1 MSNDVSTILVSF
13 GATVNEDS
21 FKKSLS
27 KLQAVLK
34 MAAQE
39 MSAGNKKKSDTYL
52 SVALDDVAKLD
63 KSLKSKIPQIK
74 KEFLNLI
81 NTKDSEKNIEALIA
95 KMHVLRAEAAAVAAS
110 VEASTS
116 KKSKIGKGVY
126 TDAATETS
134 AYVAYKDKLD
144 NLYEKDLARSKFL
157 RQAYKGTVGGV
168 DKNYPENLAQL
179 KLAAKEFAKYA
190 DAEFK
195 FSRST
200 GKEDWGNKAVYS
212 RVFEGINEKVIR
224 FDKDLGFFTTN
235 MAQGAKALSVTQE
248 TLRKTQQ
255 KSIDGLAAIEKV
267 LQMDKKS
274 GSGKGLAA
282 VNTLK
287 SVYGKDAAGADVY
300 GGTLLQTMKMM
311 QKPSFGSLGVGG
323 DAASIANAVVQGNI
337 TLTPRG
343 LKELKVN
350 NEEGLKAL
358 KITEEL
364 AIKNGLLS
372 NQYKGVGYDLQKL
385 TAQYNKLSAEQ
396 QQAFKAT
403 GADAKNVESFKAGM
417 KAVRD
422 ASKEAVKDVSG
433 NFDLS
438 AKAVKNF
445 SGIVEKSL
453 SSTQKNFNK
462 IYSEGSN
469 KTRQAL
475 DYESFRQGGKDGP
488 QMDTYLKKLKQ
499 VEDAI
504 RATSLAKGEDARAT
518 TSYYQTANRAVLTEA
533 LLARQIE
540 IKGDRLVSTKIKMTD
555 SEKVMNKY
563 RHETDQFK
571 AALEAIMQRFGTFGD
586 PFGKRLSSLKAYQ
599 KQIEETA
606 NKLNVL
612 GKDGDAWAK
621 SVDLK
626 SVVMGGKGSAPAVTL
641 EKEMEKIGV
650 AFDRV
655 NGKGGI
661 LKRSIVD
668 LFEKFKILAGYAI
681 SGTIAY
687 GIGNAFKNAVL
698 GVMEFDQALKD
709 LQAITQSTEHDT
721 KRMGDEIF
729 RVATTTKF
737 SVLELAEGM
746 KILGQTGMN
755 ASEAINSLEPIA
767 ELATATLSD
776 FATINDLV
784 TTTLGS
790 FEFEDDQVGRIVD
803 VFGAAINKSKLN
815 VDKLRVAMNYVG
827 PIAHDAGISLEEV
840 ATAMGLFANSGL
852 RASTIGTA
860 FRQIISKLMSPTD
873 DFKEAVLAAG
883 YTMDEINPKTT
894 EFSEIVGKLV
904 HIIPDAENAFKF
916 FGQRASSAIS
926 VLTKAGKDGFEEMNA
941 KMLETGLV
949 NKMAQ
954 KQMEGLQVMM
964 KNLSD
969 TAGVTSIKIAQA
981 FDFDGMMK
989 GSISFLKS
997 TLSSVLELTAGWGD
1011 LVAMVI
1017 KVGLV
1022 ITGLALGFKALT
1034 ATLPIVGVSAFT
1046 LAVGTATKTLGVFLA
1061 MLKAPVIAGASLSL
1075 GWFVAGLTALTV
1087 AVTGVLGVW
1096 RPWESALTKNKRDIE
1111 SQKVATEASTK
1122 AHEDLSNTV
1131 KQLTDTIYNGKAN
1144 LDKRITAYLELKNA
1158 GADLDD
1164 SINSN
1169 IDSVKDFDDALEASK
1184 PRIDAYIK
1192 KVAGMGR
1199 ELKANMAD
1207 IRWREWEAANEGIK
1221 EGQEGMSRTVLNLD
1235 TVIPV
1240 EYERSLKQQLE
1251 AKQRVEDNLAIKEN
1265 TSDYMMKMVERIIE
1279 EDVELG
1285 GRLNA
1290 AMASLD
1296 DSKIDAALSEILK
1309 KASDSLATPTY
1320 QLEAYLGDKLDY
1332 YKSATAKEVAIEKE
1346 RQKSLK
1352 VLPQLEKNAA
1362 RSRETALENIRK
1374 LGESYGLEQ
1383 KIFDEQLSAAMASSF
1398 GGDAKAKEKEIA
1410 RLTNAKDFNK
1420 ETISKQ
1426 ISEQYKVLESAIKT
1440 EVDIVAAKRKE
1451 LEAGLR
1457 LKLAG
1462 GGITEEEFQQKK
1474 QDGVLL
1480 LAEQAKA
1487 GFEEAHRV
1495 IRETGVVSKEM
1506 EQDMELIR
1514 AKYNADVAD
1523 ALADRAEGMKKIQTS
1538 ATRDMISK
1546 LTNKIK
1552 DIYSAYKVALS
1563 ELDKKETDE
1572 IQEAS
1577 ITHFNNERN
1586 LESEIFRIKEEFA
1599 EKRIDLAKKNY
1610 AILAVESAKLAALD
1624 KSNTK
1629 GDRAEIDLNEEER
1642 RIATLRGQK
1651 SLDDKKR
1658 AVNDAKELREI
1669 RYRASMLEVKDIRDR
1684 TVREIKMERL
1694 RYEQEKKLLDQKLE
1708 EGKIAHQNYFE
1719 ELEVLNKEH
1728 LQNMEQLSNTWSDG
1742 MTRAMRKYI
1751 DSSMNLS
1758 TGLENM
1764 VSNGFKNMEDSMV
1777 QFARTGKLEF
1787 ASFVD
1792 SALSD
1797 MARLGTNLVFKSIMK
1812 MILGE
1817 DGDSTGMGSKSGSG
1831 TGGILDQIK
1840 AFFGVGGGVSSLAS
1854 SLLAAN
1860 PGIGGGAI
1868 ALASGATAGGP
1879 AASLAAAEALTKTTE
1894 TIAQTS
1900 TGFFSGLWEKI
1911 SSMFG
1916 NLSGMLSGF
1925 FGNFGSS
1932 LTGFFGGFGST
1943 ITGWF
1948 SNLGSMFTG
1957 FFSTMAGWVSSLF
1970 GGAGGG
1976 IASGIGSFFSFIPS
1990 LFGFAEGGQVPG
2002 YSPTSTADNIP
2013 IWVTA
2018 REFIH
2023 PVPTVDYYGKGIMEA
2038 IRTRSI
2044 PREVFTGMA
2053 KSSYKSGG
2061 SRFAEGGGVE
2071 APSVGTGDSKEAQNL
2086 QIVNVLDPGMFDQYM
2101 ASHAGQK
2108 TLMNIISRNPQV
2120 IKNIVRD

>member
-39 MSAGNKKKSDTYL
+39 MSAGNKKNSDTYL
-52 SVALDDVAKLD
+52 RVALEDIEKLD

-74 KEFLNLI
+74 KEFQNLI

-95 KMHVLRAEAAAVAAS
+95 KMHVLRMEAAAVGAA

-116 KKSKIGKGVY
+116 KKSKTGKGVS

-134 AYVAYKDKLD
+134 AYVAYKNKLD
-144 NLYEKDLARSKFL
+144 ELYEKDLARSKFL
-157 RQAYKGTVGGV
+157 KQAYAGTVGKS
-168 DKNYPENLAQL
+168 DKAHPENLAQL

-200 GKEDWGNKAVYS
+200 GKEDWGNKASYS

-224 FDKDLGFFTTN
+224 FDRDLGFFTTS
-235 MAQGAKALSVTQE
+235 MAEGSKALNVTQE
-248 TLRKTQQ
+248 VLRKSQQ
-255 KSIDGLAAIEKV
+255 KSIDGLAAVEKV

-274 GSGKGLAA
+274 GSGKGQYAI
-282 VNTLK
+282 NELK
-287 SVYGKDAAGADVY
+287 GVYGKDAAGADIY

-323 DAASIANAVVQGNI
+323 DAASISNAAVQGNI
-337 TLTPRG
+337 TLTTRG
-343 LKELKVN
+343 LKIN

-372 NQYKGVGYDLQKL
+372 NQYQGVGYNLQKL
-385 TAQYNKLSAEQ
+385 NAQYNKLSAEQ

-403 GADAKNVESFKAGM
+403 GADTKNVESFKAGM

-422 ASKEAVKDVSG
+422 ASKEAVKDISG

-445 SGIVEKSL
+445 SGIAEKSL
-453 SSTQKNFNK
+453 SSTQKTFNK

-488 QMDTYLKKLKQ
+488 QMDTYLKKLKM

-504 RATSLAKGEDARAT
+504 RATSLAKGEDARAS

-571 AALEAIMQRFGTFGD
+571 TALEAIMQRFGTFGD

-606 NKLNVL
+606 NKLNAL

-621 SVDLK
+621 GVDLK
-626 SVVMGGKGSAPAVTL
+626 SVVMGGKGSAPALAL
-641 EKEMEKIGV
+641 EKEMERIGV

-681 SGTIAY
+681 SGAIVY
-687 GIGNAFKNAVL
+687 GIGNAFNNAVL
-698 GVMEFDQALKD
+698 GVIEFDQALKD
-709 LQAITQSTEHDT
+709 LQAITQSTEHDA

-755 ASEAINSLEPIA
+755 ASEAINSLEPVA

-790 FEFEDDQVGRIVD
+790 FDFEDDQVGRVVD
-803 VFGAAINKSKLN
+803 IFGAAINKSKLS

-883 YTMDEINPKTT
+883 YSMDEVNPRTT

-904 HIIPDAENAFKF
+904 HIVPDAENAFKF

-926 VLTKAGKDGFEEMNA
+926 VLTKAGTDGFEEMNA

-949 NKMAQ
+949 TKMAQ

-969 TAGVTSIKIAQA
+969 TAGVASIKMAQA
-981 FDFDGMMK
+981 FGFDDMLK

-997 TLSSVLELTAGWGD
+997 TLSSVLELTSGWGE

-1022 ITGLALGFKALT
+1022 IAGLVLGFKALT

-1046 LAVGTATKTLGVFLA
+1046 LAVGTATKTLGAFLA
-1061 MLKAPVIAGASLSL
+1061 MLKAPVIAGATLSI
-1075 GWFVAGLTALTV
+1075 GWLVAGLTALTV
-1087 AVTGVLGVW
+1087 VVTGILGVW

-1111 SQKVATEASTK
+1111 SQKVATEAATK
-1122 AHEDLSNTV
+1122 AHENLSNSV

-1158 GADLDD
+1158 GADLDG
-1164 SINSN
+1164 SISSN
-1169 IDSVKDFDDALEASK
+1169 IDSVEDFDAALEASK
-1184 PRIDAYIK
+1184 PGIDAYIK
-1192 KVAGMGR
+1192 KVSEMGR

-1207 IRWREWEAANEGIK
+1207 IRWREWEAADQGVK
-1221 EGQEGMSRTVLNLD
+1221 EGQKGMGRERDSSDMMYRLVG
-1235 TVIPV
+1235 PG
-1240 EYERSLKQQLE
+1240 ERSLEQQLE
-1251 AKQRVEDNLAIKEN
+1251 AKQMVEDNLAIKEN
-1265 TSDYMMKMVERIIE
+1265 TSDYMMKAVERIIE
-1279 EDVELG
+1279 EDEELG

-1309 KASDSLATPTY
+1309 KASDSLVTPVD
-1320 QLEAYLGDKLDY
+1320 QLGVYLGDKLDY
-1332 YKSATAKEVAIEKE
+1332 YTSATAKEVAVEKE

-1374 LGESYGLEQ
+1374 LGKSYELEQ
-1383 KIFDEQLSAAMASSF
+1383 KIFDEQLSDAMASSF
-1398 GGDAKAKEKEIA
+1398 GGDAEAKEKEIA
-1410 RLTNAKDFNK
+1410 RLTKAKDFNK
-1420 ETISKQ
+1420 EGIAKQ
-1426 ISEQYKVLESAIKT
+1426 ISDQYKVLESAIKT
-1440 EVDIVAAKRKE
+1440 EVDIVAVKKKE
-1451 LEAGLR
+1451 LEAKLR
-1457 LKLAG
+1457 LQLAEG
-1462 GGITEEEFQQKK
+1462 DITEEEFQQEKEST
-1474 QDGVLL
+1474 VLL

-1487 GFEEAHRV
+1487 GFAEAHKV
-1495 IRETGVVSKEM
+1495 IRETGVISKEM
-1506 EQDMELIR
+1506 EQDMGLIE

-1523 ALADRAEGMKKIQTS
+1523 ALAARAEGMKKIGEKNDREREKEL
-1538 ATRDMISK
+1538 RDSLKTIH
-1546 LTNKIK
+1546 
-1552 DIYSAYKVALS
+1552 DQYKVAKEKLEEEENA
-1563 ELDKKETDE
+1563 ELAKNRETNQFNEELAGQKEYEIKKKWGEEKLRLARQLLADERAIKDSGGKETADKTGE
-1572 IQEAS
+1572 IELSKLRQEETERDAEFRMEAAQKLRS
-1577 ITHFNNERN
+1577 NLEEERN
-1586 LESEIFRIKEEFA
+1586 LKWEYRNLELQDQMDYYEQLKGLEDLEHERTRTELDQRLLDGKITWDNYLRAQQNEQLRHKQATARIERQTNELRISNQA
-1599 EKRIDLAKKNY
+1599 QLIGELAGMMGELYSISGEKAKGFFYAQKALTVTEMVMNAYKTWSNAMATPNVSPLFNIPMANVMLAMGLAK
-1610 AILAVESAKLAALD
+1610 AGMVAGLSVAQ
-1624 KSNTK
+1624 
-1629 GDRAEIDLNEEER
+1629 G
-1642 RIATLRGQK
+1642 
-1651 SLDDKKR
+1651 
-1658 AVNDAKELREI
+1658 
-1669 RYRASMLEVKDIRDR
+1669 VK
-1684 TVREIKMERL
+1684 
-1694 RYEQEKKLLDQKLE
+1694 
-1708 EGKIAHQNYFE
+1708 
-1719 ELEVLNKEH
+1719 
-1728 LQNMEQLSNTWSDG
+1728 
-1742 MTRAMRKYI
+1742 
-1751 DSSMNLS
+1751 
-1758 TGLENM
+1758 
-1764 VSNGFKNMEDSMV
+1764 
-1777 QFARTGKLEF
+1777 
-1787 ASFVD
+1787 
-1792 SALSD
+1792 
-1797 MARLGTNLVFKSIMK
+1797 
-1812 MILGE
+1812 
-1817 DGDSTGMGSKSGSG
+1817 
-1831 TGGILDQIK
+1831 
-1840 AFFGVGGGVSSLAS
+1840 
-1854 SLLAAN
+1854 
-1860 PGIGGGAI
+1860 
-1868 ALASGATAGGP
+1868 
-1879 AASLAAAEALTKTTE
+1879 
-1894 TIAQTS
+1894 
-1900 TGFFSGLWEKI
+1900 
-1911 SSMFG
+1911 
-1916 NLSGMLSGF
+1916 
-1925 FGNFGSS
+1925 
-1932 LTGFFGGFGST
+1932 
-1943 ITGWF
+1943 
-1948 SNLGSMFTG
+1948 
-1957 FFSTMAGWVSSLF
+1957 
-1970 GGAGGG
+1970 
-1976 IASGIGSFFSFIPS
+1976 
-1990 LFGFAEGGQVPG
+1990 GFAEGGEIGG
-2002 YSPTSTADNIP
+2002 YSPTPTADNIP
-2013 IWVTA
+2013 FWGTA
-2018 REFIH
+2018 GEFVQ

-2038 IRTRSI
+2038 MRTRSI
-2044 PREVFTGMA
+2044 PKEVFTGMA
-2053 KSSYKSGG
+2053 KSSHKSGG
-2061 SRFAEGGGVE
+2061 ERFAEGGAVE
-2071 APSVGTGDSKEAQNL
+2071 GQQESGKSSSTENL

-2108 TLMNIISRNPQV
+2108 TLMNVISRNPQV
-2120 IKNIVRD
+2120 IKNIVRN